1 MTLGHTVGRDWNGER
16 LAYGR
21 HHHELLSRS
30 IDSFANS
37 DNQGGTVPS
46 NHHSQPTQDKD
57 SYMSMNPALMVRNS
71 QPALP
76 SSPRYDV
83 RTYE

>member
-1 MTLGHTVGRDWNGER
+1 MTLGHTVGGDWNGDQR
-16 LAYGR
+16 AHGQ
-21 HHHELLSRS
+21 HHQELLSRS

-37 DNQGGTVPS
+37 DNQGGNAHS

-71 QPALP
+71 QPVLP
-76 SSPRYDV
+76 NV
-83 RTYE
+83 